1 LPALSFDAKSDEIA
15 NIFRT
20 SQNQQQKQATRGHAH
35 GSRPDE
41 FGQVPKRFE
50 IN

>member
-20 SQNQQQKQATRGHAH
+20 SQNQQQKQQLVAMLTEVDPTNSAKYQ
-35 GSRPDE
+35 S
-41 FGQVPKRFE
+41 VLK
-50 IN
+50 